1 MDWSQF
7 QREVPSWYVDAK
19 FGIFIHWGAY
29 SVPAWALPIGE
40 LGAVEEE
47 TWFKNNPYAEW
58 YFNTVRIEGS
68 PTWQHHQEVYGGAPY
83 DNFLDMWKAENF
95 DPDNWVD
102 LFARAGARYVVPTTK
117 HHDGITLWNAPGTG
131 TRNTV
136 HRGPKRDLI
145 ADLAGAT
152 KKRGLHFGVYYSG
165 GLDWSITDLPPLA
178 NQHDVFNVRPQD
190 AAYSMYAYE
199 HCMDLI
205 RKHEPEVLWNDIEWP
220 DFSKQGGP
228 EVPYSLA
235 ALFKNYYDQVPT
247 GVIDDRWGDTH
258 RDFITSEYQMKTDL
272 EGQGLFENCRG
283 IGYSFGYNQ
292 IETEEHYMSVP
303 QLLTHLI
310 DIVSRGGNF
319 LLNVGPTASGEIP
332 AIQRQILEGTA
343 DWMAVN
349 SEAIH
354 GTRAVSGLA
363 SSDAPWVRFT
373 SKGDSLFAF
382 VKGSGEVS
390 FNLAA
395 SLVHDD
401 GAKQL
406 GAGSVAITRS
416 GDEVRLSLSNANADI
431 PVVVEFKRKG

>member
-7 QREVPSWYVDAK
+7 QREVPSWYLDAK

-40 LGAVEEE
+40 LGAVEEK

-58 YFNTVRIEGS
+58 YYNTVRIEGS
-68 PTWQHHQEVYGGAPY
+68 PTWKHHQEVYGGAPY

-117 HHDGITLWNAPGTG
+117 HHDGITLWDAPGTG

-165 GLDWSITDLPPLA
+165 GLDWSITDLPPLVSH
-178 NQHDVFNVRPQD
+178 HDVANVRPQD

-228 EVPYSLA
+228 DVPYSLA
-235 ALFKNYYDQVPT
+235 ALFKNYYDRVPT

-258 RDFITSEYQMKTDL
+258 RDFITSEYQLKTDL

-363 SSDAPWVRFT
+363 GSDTPWVRFT

-395 SLVHDD
+395 NLVHDD
-401 GAKQL
+401 SAKQL
-406 GAGSVAITRS
+406 GGGTTVVARN
-416 GDEVRLSLSNANADI
+416 GDEVRLNLVNANPEV
-431 PVVVEFKRKG
+431 PVVVEFRRKG

>member
-29 SVPAWALPIGE
+29 SVPAWALPTGE

-47 TWFKNNPYAEW
+47 IWFKNNPYAEW
-58 YFNTVRIEGS
+58 YYNTVRIEGS
-68 PTWQHHQEVYGGAPY
+68 PTWKHHQEVYGGAPY

-95 DPDNWVD
+95 DPDSWVD

-117 HHDGITLWNAPGTG
+117 HHDGITLWDAPGTG

-165 GLDWSITDLPPLA
+165 GLDWSITDLPPLVSH
-178 NQHDVFNVRPQD
+178 HDVANVRPQD

-235 ALFKNYYDQVPT
+235 ALFKNYYDRVPT

-258 RDFITSEYQMKTDL
+258 RDFITSEYQLKTDL

-332 AIQRQILEGTA
+332 TIQRQILEGTA

-363 SSDAPWVRFT
+363 GSDAPWVRFT

-401 GAKQL
+401 TAKQL
-406 GAGSVAITRS
+406 GAESVSVNRS
-416 GDEVRLSLSNANADI
+416 GDQVRLSVTNSNADL
-431 PVVVEFKRKG
+431 PVVVEFRRRG